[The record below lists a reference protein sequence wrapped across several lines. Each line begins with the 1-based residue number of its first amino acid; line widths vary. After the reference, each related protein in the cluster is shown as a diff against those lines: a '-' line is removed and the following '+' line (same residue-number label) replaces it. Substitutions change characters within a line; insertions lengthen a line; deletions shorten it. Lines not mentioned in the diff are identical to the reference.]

1 VAAPSTFGTFANDIL
16 VGNFGDGTI
25 SAFSTQGKFVGQL
38 TDSAGTVLVNPR
50 LWDMVFG
57 AGGTGDPGTLYLT
70 AGSATSVF
78 ASLVPAASV
87 SAPGFSLSL
96 SEKAATV
103 NAGSSASLMVS
114 AAAVGGFS
122 APIALTC
129 AAPAGLTCAFTPSTI
144 TAGAPAAT
152 LTISATTT
160 PPAGGGGYN
169 VPGMATVLFSG
180 LGFFGT
186 VVTSR
191 KRKLRARKSIR
202 WMSVLGLL
210 LVVSLFAVGCGS
222 NGSKASTTPP
232 ASTAQQVTLMVTGTS
247 GSLTQSAA
255 VTVTVN

>member
-1 VAAPSTFGTFANDIL
+1 
-16 VGNFGDGTI
+16 
-25 SAFSTQGKFVGQL
+25 
-38 TDSAGTVLVNPR
+38 
-50 LWDMVFG
+50 
-57 AGGTGDPGTLYLT
+57 
-70 AGSATSVF
+70 
-78 ASLVPAASV
+78 
-87 SAPGFSLSL
+87 
-96 SEKAATV
+96 
-103 NAGSSASLMVS
+103 
-114 AAAVGGFS
+114 
-122 APIALTC
+122 
-129 AAPAGLTCAFTPSTI
+129 LTCAFTPSTI

-169 VPGMATVLFSG
+169 VTGMATVLFSG

-191 KRKLRARKSIR
+191 KSKLRARKSIR